1 MFAFLKL
8 RVLLIALGLMLLASF
23 IWFAGPYFAFADYRP
38 LEPANARLI
47 AIALVVGLWAASV
60 LIKRLRANR
69 ASDQLVAAVV
79 RQSQADARPSA
90 EALQLRERFEEA
102 VATLKAKRRS
112 GHSLY
117 DLPWYVIIG
126 APGSGKT
133 TALVNSGLRFPL
145 DQRSGKGA
153 LRGVGG
159 TRNCDWWFTD
169 EAVLLDTAG
178 RYTTQDSDAS
188 ADSAAWAEFLALL
201 KKYRKR
207 RPVNG
212 VILTISAQDLMVQSH
227 GSLEAHVDAARRR
240 LSELNKE
247 LRVQLPVYLMVT
259 KCDLVA
265 GFTEYFDDLTQ
276 EGRAQVWGVTFPYEQ
291 TLTGVAAQEGAAEF
305 DALIGRLNERLLA
318 RLEEDHDP
326 KRRAR
331 IFAFPQQMAALGE
344 PLMTFVTDVFGGTR
358 FDANVLL
365 RGIYF
370 TSGTQE
376 GTPIDRLLGAIGRRF
391 AIAPDA
397 VVSTGSRGKAYF
409 IGRLLTDVMFAES
422 GLAGVNRRVE
432 VQKAA
437 VQLGAYAAMALV
449 AVLGIV
455 ALSVSYSRN
464 RTYVDEVAADVA
476 LLRQALAQPASSH
489 DVLLPRLDAVRAV
502 VDSADRHRGT
512 IPWAMRWGLYQG
524 NAIGDAARDA
534 YATELN
540 GPLLEQ
546 VAARIQQRLVTSAAD
561 PAMMFLYLKA
571 YVMLGQPARLD
582 KAFLGGLADLEW
594 KTGYAADPD
603 AAAAFSEHFK
613 GLLDLDEKLR
623 PVQVDQALIAQ
634 VRRSLPPDDIPRF
647 IYGEL
652 KLVYERDTASALRLD
667 GLGADQVFRSRKGGS
682 LPTTVSSLYTRKVF
696 EEIVSKSAADLEK
709 EVSDDWWV
717 LSDTPPSSTGSARLR
732 TRLLEIY
739 ESDYIARW
747 DAILDDIA
755 LVSFSSSDVDRAKR
769 VLGTIA
775 GMTSPLRSLLQTV
788 DAHTYFPPDTPAPG
802 GAISSVK
809 GRLDRLLNADAAA
822 TGQSA
827 RPGARITAHFKPIHD
842 LVAGE
847 PGKAPIE
854 GLLARIR
861 EIADKLGPG
870 GGSGPLGGPDVASVA
885 QVAQLSESLKR
896 DASLLPPAV
905 ASLVSEAGDTARR
918 VAAGGATSEIDRQYQ
933 QEVARRCTEAIAGR
947 YPFVPTSQI
956 DVQISDFSQL
966 FGYGGAFDTFFKTRL
981 QPLVNTTRKPWTW
994 LTDASGA
1001 SVGLRS
1007 GVLRQFEA
1015 AQQIREM
1022 FFPIGSNAPA
1032 LQFVITPVFL
1042 DAQARRFR
1050 FELDGETL
1058 IYQHDAVRD
1067 KEFHWPGKTPGVV
1080 AASFEGGGGRTVST
1094 QGPWAW
1100 FRFLD
1105 GRMQSEADGSLM
1117 VTVQG
1122 GDRQAR
1128 LRVRPSSVWHPF
1140 GKRDLQNFRCE
1151 P

>member
-1 MFAFLKL
+1 MLAFLKL
-8 RVLLIALGLMLLASF
+8 RVLLIALGLLLIAGL
-23 IWFAGPYFAFADYRP
+23 IWIAGPYFAFADYRP
-38 LEPANARLI
+38 LETATARLI
-47 AIALVVGLWAASV
+47 AIVLVIGLWAASV
-60 LIKRLRANR
+60 LIKRLKANR

-79 RQSQADARPSA
+79 KQSEADARPSA
-90 EALQLRERFEEA
+90 EALKLRERFEEA
-102 VATLKAKRRS
+102 VATLKARRRG

-133 TALVNSGLRFPL
+133 TALVNSGLKFPL
-145 DQRSGKGA
+145 EQRSGKGA

-212 VILTISAQDLMVQSH
+212 VILTISAQDLMSQSQS
-227 GSLEAHVDAARRR
+227 SLQAHVDAARRR

-265 GFTEYFDDLTQ
+265 GFTEYFDELSPD
-276 EGRAQVWGVTFPYEQ
+276 GRAQVWGVTFPYEQ
-291 TLTGVAAQEGAAEF
+291 TLTGVAAREGAAEF

-344 PLMTFVTDVFGGTR
+344 PLLTFVTDVFGATR

-376 GTPIDRLLGAIGRRF
+376 GTPIDRLIGAIGRRF
-391 AIAPDA
+391 AMADA

-409 IGRLLTDVMFAES
+409 IGRLLTDVLFAES

-437 VQLGAYAAMALV
+437 LQLGAYAAMALV

-455 ALSVSYSRN
+455 ALSMSYTRN
-464 RTYVDEVAADVA
+464 RTYVEDVAADVA
-476 LLRQALAQPASSH
+476 VLRQALAQPTSGR
-489 DVLLPRLDAVRAV
+489 DLLLPRLDAVRAI
-502 VDSADRHRGT
+502 VDSADRHRGAV
-512 IPWAMRWGLYQG
+512 PWAMRWGLYQG
-524 NAIGDAARDA
+524 HAIGDAARDA
-534 YATELN
+534 YSTELN
-540 GPLLEQ
+540 GTLLEQ
-546 VAARIQQRLVTSAAD
+546 VAARIQQRLVTSASD
-561 PAMMFLYLKA
+561 PALMFLYLKA

-582 KAFLGGLADLEW
+582 KTFLGGLADLEW
-594 KTGYAADPD
+594 KTAYAADPD
-603 AAAAFSEHFK
+603 VAAAFSQHFR
-613 GLLDLDEKLR
+613 GLLDLEETLR
-623 PVQVDQALIAQ
+623 PVQVDQGLIAR

-652 KLVYERDTASALRLD
+652 KLAYERDTANALRLD

-696 EEIVSKSAADLEK
+696 EEIVSKSAAELEK

-717 LSDTPPSSTGSARLR
+717 LSDTPPSSTGSVRLR
-732 TRLLEIY
+732 TSLLDIY
-739 ESDYIARW
+739 ESDYIATW
-747 DAILDDIA
+747 QAMLDDIA

-769 VLGTIA
+769 VLGAIA

-788 DAHTYFPPDTPAPG
+788 DAQTYFPPETPVQA
-802 GAISSVK
+802 GAISSVR
-809 GRLDRLLNADAAA
+809 GRLDRLLNADEAG
-822 TGQSA
+822 TGPSS

-847 PGKAPIE
+847 PGKTPIE
-854 GLLARIR
+854 GVLARIR

-870 GGSGPLGGPDVASVA
+870 GGSGPLGGPDVATVA

-896 DASLLPPAV
+896 DASALPPAV
-905 ASLVSEAGDTARR
+905 GSLVSEAGESARR
-918 VAAGGATSEIDRQYQ
+918 VAAGGATGEIDRQYQ

-947 YPFVPTSQI
+947 YPFVATSQI
-956 DVQISDFSQL
+956 DVQINDFSQI
-966 FGYGGAFDTFFKTRL
+966 FGYGGVFDTFFKTRL
-981 QPLVNTTRKPWTW
+981 QPLVNTSREPWTW

-1015 AQQIREM
+1015 AQRIREM
-1022 FFPIGSNAPA
+1022 FFPVGSNAPA
-1032 LQFVITPVFL
+1032 LDFVITPVSL

-1050 FELDGETL
+1050 FELDGESFV
-1058 IYQHDAVRD
+1058 YQHDAAR
-1067 KEFHWPGKTPGVV
+1067 EYAFRWPGKTSGLV

-1105 GRMQSEADGSLM
+1105 GRMQPEADGSLL

-1128 LRVRPSSVWHPF
+1128 LRVRPRSVWHPF
-1140 GKRDLQNFRCE
+1140 GKRNLQAFRCE